1 MPIFLPRKPDTQ
13 PLVVCFC
20 HPVNATISAMVAP
33 PFRFGSA
40 ITSSLLDPV
49 RAAFGSLAGFD
60 FLATF
65 VALGVFLA
73 TFVALGVFLAGVAFL
88 LALAFAGAPLA
99 DRAPP
104 LPFFPAFGFAGVSS
118 GCAASPRPL
127 MRSQMRLAAALLLLK
142 LSTGV
147 TPVRLLKIETSRSA
161 GQALAS
167 SASSFWLPKLSKGV
181 AVAAAASSWVENAE
195 MLFCSSMVKVVIIVL
210 LGAALCAVIT

>member
-33 PFRFGSA
+33 PFRFSSA

-60 FLATF
+60 
-65 VALGVFLA
+65 FLA

-104 LPFFPAFGFAGVSS
+104 LPFFPAFGFVACSGFGSS
-118 GCAASPRPL
+118 GAPQSLDALPDAAR
-127 MRSQMRLAAALLLLK
+127 
-142 LSTGV
+142 
-147 TPVRLLKIETSRSA
+147 
-161 GQALAS
+161 
-167 SASSFWLPKLSKGV
+167 
-181 AVAAAASSWVENAE
+181 
-195 MLFCSSMVKVVIIVL
+195 
-210 LGAALCAVIT
+210 